1 MRGESNKNA
10 MLQQL
15 AMCLQL
21 AVCRYLLCCHWL
33 LSRLDL
39 LTSYYQQLHALLS
52 VFSTIC
58 QLAVR
63 RCWPCCHYW
72 LLSVYSSTTDQFTDR
87 LLSSLAS
94 VKLLCAATCRCYLLA
109 AVFTTVLPLAP
120 AAAPSPCAWSA
131 GRAWLGIHH
140 RASVAGGGGRVAG
153 AWRARGGRAANRARA
168 VVAASGNQRIVKQ

>member
-1 MRGESNKNA
+1 

-120 AAAPSPCAWSA
+120 AAAQAPSPCAWSA

-153 AWRARGGRAANRARA
+153 AWRQGSQPRASCRGCVRQSAHCQTITTYLPA
-168 VVAASGNQRIVKQ
+168 